1 MQTKIEDSFFPMQE
15 STQFH
20 PQLEFEMEDEVLD
33 DNDNDNDEVLDD
45 NEEEEEEEETQQQ
58 TQTQERKKVK
68 EELQENVH
76 INRIQ
81 HHQQQQQQQHHQL
94 DAIIGSDMMS
104 PEPFSHPSSPIHQN
118 DSLTHEN
125 LHMLDHS
132 LTLTDNGQ
140 EQDDSHIGIDNHS
153 HSHSHSHIDIHNSSY
168 ISFPSN
174 GSHSRANSI
183 VSSAVQS
190 TSTTITNNTTNGN
203 PITRRR
209 RPRPWDKVPDGE
221 TTPLLPSKQ
230 QKHLQL
236 QLQTQLQHPPTPSI
250 YNIKTAKRGNIQG
263 RIFFGNDNDNG
274 NGNDDANPIESGNES
289 PSLQWSKGVF
299 TDHYGSIADE
309 ATKGYQTPS
318 QAQAQ
323 SQYAYMQLKMR
334 QREPSAPVITFITA
348 MTVMQFI
355 LMAIYNIFLHY
366 QSMRLSHQP
375 PYAFWF
381 SDAGRIYNAG
391 IGPNVPTL
399 ILFGVFHPI
408 LAMEEWWRMGSAL
421 FCCTSLVEF
430 ILNIFWLRVLSD
442 LEEER
447 NQRFKDYSG
456 SWSMG
461 FVFGLSGLM
470 GGLAQMVG
478 SNGEDV
484 VVVTGLNGP
493 GIVGCMAAMLMM
505 DWHSKG
511 SVRRYKGN
519 EGEGG
524 SGRKVN
530 WCAFA
535 CDKMSF
541 LHASILSEVLC
552 GLFLPYTSVT
562 SVMFGALMGVCGGM
576 FLLKQDYDWTDADS
590 QASSV
595 ASDLEE
601 AFSPSVKTPPRFHY
615 EDSPPPPPSSSSK
628 GLDTPIMRR
637 SILTSPED
645 DDEYDVVQ
653 SLNKSGGKGLKQRN
667 IGSAQ
672 KKTPYSSINMNM
684 NVNMNATSSSGKHNV
699 YRQNEYF
706 CTEARLRFIGMMAGL
721 LMLSISVLYIGFTF
735 TTPSD
740 QVVSDSLYGCKTMY
754 GIYRY
759 EQDGNDA
766 DDGVTNASNVPAE
779 GDTVCG
785 DVCIPI
791 SIYDRVMSN
800 GGDSVSALEYG
811 ACSQN
816 GYSCMFSN
824 EAYDVGFIE
833 IEQDLFTQGECDQNG
848 GNTK

>member
-1 MQTKIEDSFFPMQE
+1 MQE
-15 STQFH
+15 STRFH
-20 PQLEFEMEDEVLD
+20 PQLEFEDEDEQVVLD
-33 DNDNDNDEVLDD
+33 DDDNDDD
-45 NEEEEEEEETQQQ
+45 EEETQTQE
-58 TQTQERKKVK
+58 QTQEREKSK
-68 EELQENVH
+68 ETLQQNVH
-76 INRIQ
+76 RMQHQHQQ
-81 HHQQQQQQQHHQL
+81 HHHHHQL
-94 DAIIGSDMMS
+94 DTIMNQDIMS
-104 PEPFSHPSSPIHQN
+104 PEPSFHPSSPIHQN
-118 DSLTHEN
+118 ESLTHEN
-125 LHMLDHS
+125 LNMLDHS
-132 LTLTDNGQ
+132 LTLTDYGQ
-140 EQDDSHIGIDNHS
+140 EDS
-153 HSHSHSHIDIHNSSY
+153 HSHNDINNSSY

-183 VSSAVQS
+183 VSSAVLS
-190 TSTTITNNTTNGN
+190 SSTTVTNNTTNGN

-209 RPRPWDKVPDGE
+209 RPRPWDNYNAKKDQVPDGE
-221 TTPLLPSKQ
+221 TTPLLASKQ
-230 QKHLQL
+230 QKLHLQI
-236 QLQTQLQHPPTPSI
+236 PTPSI
-250 YNIKTAKRGNIQG
+250 HSIKTAKRGNIHPSRNYDMDDADTVEG
-263 RIFFGNDNDNG
+263 GND
-274 NGNDDANPIESGNES
+274 ES

-318 QAQAQ
+318 QAQ
-323 SQYAYMQLKMR
+323 YAYMQLQIR
-334 QREPSAPVITFITA
+334 QRETSAPVITFITA

-381 SDAGRIYNAG
+381 SAAGRIYNAG

-408 LAMEEWWRMGSAL
+408 LAMEQWWRMGSAL

-430 ILNIFWLRVLSD
+430 ILNVFWLRVLSD

-447 NQRFKDYSG
+447 NRRFKDYSG

-461 FVFGLSGLM
+461 IVFGLSGLM

-484 VVVTGLNGP
+484 IIVTGLNGP

-505 DWHSKG
+505 DWHSKV

-519 EGEGG
+519 EG
-524 SGRKVN
+524 GRKVN
-530 WCAFA
+530 WFA
-535 CDKMSF
+535 CDKLSF
-541 LHASILSEVLC
+541 LHASILSEMLC
-552 GLFLPYTSVT
+552 GLFLPYTSMT
-562 SVMFGALMGVCGGM
+562 SVMFGAFMGVCGGM
-576 FLLKQDYDWTDADS
+576 FLLKQDYDWTDAES

-667 IGSAQ
+667 VGSAQ
-672 KKTPYSSINMNM
+672 KEIPYSS
-684 NVNMNATSSSGKHNV
+684 MNATSGINNV
-699 YRQNEYF
+699 YRRNDNF
-706 CTEARLRFIGMMAGL
+706 CTEARMRFIGMMTSL
-721 LMLSISVLYIGFTF
+721 LMLSFAVLYIGFAF

-740 QVVSDSLYGCKTMY
+740 QVVSDSLFGCKTMH

-766 DDGVTNASNVPAE
+766 DDGVTNSNTVPAA

-824 EAYDVGFIE
+824 EAFDVGFIE
-833 IEQDLFTQGECDQNG
+833 IEQDLFTQGECAQNN
-848 GNTK
+848 GNAK